1 VPLKASL
8 RRADA
13 AQRSTLHV
21 RHQHRTA
28 TATVTVAATARAGRS
43 DAVTHA
49 AADDVVHSA
58 VVLDTV
64 DASG

>member
-1 VPLKASL
+1 MPLKASL
-8 RRADA
+8 RRPDA

-21 RHQHRTA
+21 RDQHCTDTA
-28 TATVTVAATARAGRS
+28 AVATARAGRS
-43 DAVTHA
+43 DAVAHA
-49 AADDVVHSA
+49 AANDVVHSA